1 VTIDLI
7 ALQPGVSEMRVED
20 SEIDNARL
28 AAASQVSDVAIRV
41 LRGHRMK
48 DMCSVFEEFDAV
60 FQLPSYFGK
69 NWAALDECMN
79 DADWFPLA
87 SRVIVLVMESE
98 QIFAR
103 EADREAAVDTLHIF
117 FQRLSADWGRGT
129 NGRTVKVSV
138 LLRIASAPTTTS

>member
-7 ALQPGVSEMRVED
+7 ALEPGVSETRVEE

-28 AAASQVSDVAIRV
+28 IASAQVRDVAIRV

-48 DMCSVFEEFDAV
+48 DKFSAFEEFDAV

-87 SRVIVLVMESE
+87 SRVIVLVMASE
-98 QIFAR
+98 QIFAG
-103 EADREAAVDTLHIF
+103 EADREAAVDTLHAF
-117 FQRLSADWGRGT
+117 FRRLSADWGRGT

-138 LLRIASAPTTTS
+138 LLKVSCVDGA